1 MSRDRRDG
9 GSRRWMSCMA
19 RYVTAAIVP
28 VCALAAWTMNA
39 QTERFAQAAAH
50 LQPVRL
56 SNAAANRMALRN
68 GPLMKWRPHDDIDA
82 NWAGY
87 VLPGGVLGGNY
98 TSAQGTWI
106 VPKVSWVNYPNDP
119 RGRTIIEDSS
129 TWIGIG
135 GLGETVLIQ
144 LGTDQ
149 AVVHD
154 NTTQKD
160 ITSYT
165 IWYELYPAPPVSID
179 ATRFAVQPGDTIT
192 ATLQCMGAC
201 KPGGATT
208 WNMSMMDQNRWKT
221 PFTIQV
227 QNPHTILATA
237 EWIVEDNG
245 AYCGANCALV
255 LASSSYLPDY
265 QKITFTGITANGA
278 NPGLSRAQ
286 QAMMVVD
293 PEGKSWS
300 AVSDP
305 VGGNS
310 FTVSF
315 VPPLFP

>member
-1 MSRDRRDG
+1 
-9 GSRRWMSCMA
+9 MSCVA
-19 RYVTAAIVP
+19 RYVTPVLVP
-28 VCALAAWTMNA
+28 LCALAAWTMNA
-39 QTERFAQAAAH
+39 QTERFGQAAAH
-50 LQPVRL
+50 SQPAHL

-68 GPLMKWRPHDDIDA
+68 GPLMKGRPHDDIDG

-106 VPKVSWVNYPNDP
+106 VPKISWVNYPNDP

-129 TWIGIG
+129 AWIGIG

-149 AVVHD
+149 SVVHD
-154 NTTQKD
+154 STTQKD
-160 ITSYT
+160 IASYT
-165 IWYELYPAPPVSID
+165 VWYELYPAPPVSID
-179 ATRFAVQPGDTIT
+179 ATRFEVQPGDTIT
-192 ATLQCMGAC
+192 ASLQCLGAC
-201 KPGGATT
+201 KAGGAST
-208 WNMSMMDQNRWKT
+208 WIMSMNDQNRWKT

-315 VPPLFP
+315 VPPLAP

>member
-1 MSRDRRDG
+1 MSGNERDR
-9 GSRRWMSCMA
+9 GSRRSMSCMV
-19 RYVTAAIVP
+19 RYVAAAIVP

-39 QTERFAQAAAH
+39 QTEQFAPAAAH
-50 LQPVRL
+50 LQPAHP

-68 GPLMKWRPHDDIDA
+68 GPLMKPRPHDDIDA

-98 TSAQGTWI
+98 TSAQGTWT

-119 RGRTIIEDSS
+119 RRTIIEDTA

-135 GLGETVLIQ
+135 GLGESVLIQ

-154 NTTQKD
+154 STTQKD
-160 ITSYT
+160 IASYT
-165 IWYELYPAPPVSID
+165 VWYELYPASPVTID

-192 ATLQCMGAC
+192 ASLQCLGSC
-201 KPGGATT
+201 KAGGATT
-208 WNMSMMDQNRWKT
+208 WIMSMLDQNRWKT

-227 QNPHTILATA
+227 QNPHTVLATA
-237 EWIVEDNG
+237 EWIMEDNG
-245 AYCGANCALV
+245 AYCGASCALV
-255 LASSSYLPDY
+255 LASSSYLPNY
-265 QKITFTGITANGA
+265 QNVTFTGITANGA
-278 NPGLSRAQ
+278 NPNLSRAQ

-310 FTVSF
+310 FTISF
-315 VPPLFP
+315 VPPLSP

>member
-1 MSRDRRDG
+1 MNGEKDDRR
-9 GSRRWMSCMA
+9 SWRWMPCIT
-19 RYVTAAIVP
+19 RYCTAAVVP

-39 QTERFAQAAAH
+39 PTLAFKPANAHFQAT
-50 LQPVRL
+50 RL
-56 SNAAANRMALRN
+56 ADPAANRVALRN
-68 GPLMKWRPHDDIDA
+68 GPFMKWRPHDDIDA

-106 VPKVSWVNYPNDP
+106 VPKVSWENYPNDP

-154 NTTQKD
+154 STAQRD
-160 ITSYT
+160 IASYT
-165 IWYELYPAPPVSID
+165 VWYELYPAPPVSID
-179 ATRFAVQPGDTIT
+179 ATRFVIQPGDTIT
-192 ATLQCMGAC
+192 ASLQCMGAC
-201 KPGGATT
+201 KAGGAST
-208 WNMSMMDQNRWKT
+208 WIMSMNDQNRWKT

-245 AYCGANCALV
+245 AYCGASCALV
-255 LASSSYLPDY
+255 LASSSYLPNY
-265 QKITFTGITANGA
+265 QKVTFTGLTANGA
-278 NPGLSRAQ
+278 NPNLSRAQ

-315 VPPLFP
+315 VPPLSP

>member
-1 MSRDRRDG
+1 MSGNGRDG
-9 GSRRWMSCMA
+9 GSRRWRPRTI

-28 VCALAAWTMNA
+28 VCALAAWMMNA
-39 QTERFAQAAAH
+39 PTERLAPTAAH
-50 LQPVRL
+50 LQSVRL
-56 SNAAANRMALRN
+56 SSATANRMALRN
-68 GPLMKWRPHDDIDA
+68 GPLMKPRPHDDIDA

-98 TSAQGTWI
+98 TSAQGTWT
-106 VPKVSWVNYPNDP
+106 VPQVSWVNYPNDP

-135 GLGETVLIQ
+135 GLGESVLIQ

-154 NTTQKD
+154 STTQKD
-160 ITSYT
+160 IANYT
-165 IWYELYPAPPVSID
+165 VWYELYPAPPVSID
-179 ATRFAVQPGDTIT
+179 ATRFVIQPGDTIT
-192 ATLQCMGAC
+192 ASMQCTASC
-201 KPGGATT
+201 KPGGAST
-208 WNMSMMDQNRWKT
+208 WILSMNDQNRWKT

-237 EWIVEDNG
+237 EWIMEDNG
-245 AYCGANCALV
+245 AYCGASCALV
-255 LASSSYLPDY
+255 LASSSYLPNY
-265 QKITFTGITANGA
+265 QKVTFSGLTANGA
-278 NPGLSRAQ
+278 NPNLSRAQ

-293 PEGKSWS
+293 PEGKAWS

-310 FTVSF
+310 FTISF
-315 VPPLFP
+315 VPPLSP